1 MRPVSASKSST
12 TASGERMQTG
22 APACAAS
29 KTELKRSAVAFASGA
44 RPAAAPALEQRFL
57 AAADVRP
64 TTPEDGGT
72 PMIRLTGKRKLF
84 ERFVEVFHIPPMSIT
99 ESAPVVTR
107 TVEAET
113 R

>member
-1 MRPVSASKSST
+1 
-12 TASGERMQTG
+12 
-22 APACAAS
+22 
-29 KTELKRSAVAFASGA
+29 
-44 RPAAAPALEQRFL
+44 
-57 AAADVRP
+57 
-64 TTPEDGGT
+64 
-72 PMIRLTGKRKLF
+72 MIRLTGKRKSF